1 MKKTKVVGLM
11 LLSSV
16 MLLSSCGESK
26 EKDYQ
31 YNTYMAGS
39 PSTWNVHTWQ
49 NSDDAVIIGYTETGL
64 YDFVL
69 NDEKKG
75 YDIIPEMAA
84 GNPIDTGV
92 DTDKSN
98 DLTDEEIEKY
108 SIDDKTVEEGAE
120 GFKWII
126 NLNQDACW
134 EDGTPINADT
144 YIYSMQQLLDPKM
157 QNYRATSY
165 YQDTLKIANA
175 ERYFK
180 SDRITFE
187 QYSKYFDKE
196 GAQNDALRFYSFD
209 EDSPYLMANVNL
221 NDKDY
226 KNLVGYMD
234 DNFIPMFERFLKSD
248 VDAEVKQG
256 EAYLKMFSKYVTF
269 NRVMKTEGTE
279 DDKHTYNGIE
289 SITVSDQQK
298 GYFVYNGREDDS
310 AFNFLALLL
319 LGGQGDQAQVNEM
332 VDQITYVRY
341 KWDAFDWNDVGLVK
355 TGDYQL
361 TFYLATS
368 IEEYYLK
375 YNLSSNWIVYRDY
388 YENGKSQSG
397 NLVLTNYATKQD
409 NYMAY
414 GPYKLT
420 RFQVGKSLLLERNDK
435 WYGYSDGKHVGKYQ
449 TTCVNISV
457 ITEHSVALQKFLKG
471 DLDDISLTADDMKTY
486 GNSERLYRTQTTY
499 SQKLTFNTDYSKLSK
514 RQSAKKGVNKTIL
527 ANHDF
532 REAFSYAMN
541 RQKFA
546 AEYTS
551 GHVPSTVLLNSQYI
565 SDYKNNEVYRQ
576 TEQGE
581 SVSKSIYGDIANGY
595 SVKIAKEKFQTA
607 YEAEIASTQEG
618 HLTANDTID
627 IEMLLYN
634 TDSEAAKAQILF
646 IRECLDEATKGTG
659 LENKIKIST
668 RKDEDYYNTAYDGDF
683 DCIWSIWG
691 GMTMDPF
698 GFMQVYTS
706 ESTKCEYGF
715 HPENEKL
722 LIKAEYLEEG
732 ASDTEL
738 TYDGWRQAISAG
750 GKYAIMDREDRKV
763 GKSDGHEVR
772 LNILAQLE
780 KAIILRYET
789 ICFTSR
795 AEAELLSYKV
805 EYAIQEDLPIV
816 GRGGIRDLTY
826 NFTAS
831 EWAKQK
837 KTLDY
842 TYTGL

>member
-1 MKKTKVVGLM
+1 MKKTKVIGLM

-16 MLLSSCGESK
+16 MLLGSCGGSE

-49 NSDDAVIIGYTETGL
+49 TNDDAVIIGYTETGL

-69 NDEKKG
+69 NDAKTG
-75 YDIIPEMAA
+75 YDIISEMAD
-84 GNPIDTGV
+84 GDPIDTGL
-92 DTDKSN
+92 DENESN

-108 SIDDKTVEEGAE
+108 QIDDKSVDAGAE

-144 YIYSMQQLLDPKM
+144 YIYSMQQLLNPKM

-175 ERYFK
+175 EKYFK
-180 SDRITFE
+180 SDRKTFE
-187 QYSKYFDKE
+187 QYSKYYDQP
-196 GAQNDALRFYSFD
+196 GVLSDGQRFYSFD
-209 EDSPYLMANVNL
+209 EDSPYLIANVNL
-221 NDKDY
+221 NDKEY
-226 KNLVGYMD
+226 KNLVGYMN
-234 DNFIPMFERFLKSD
+234 DNFIPYFERYLKSED
-248 VDAEVKQG
+248 KTEVEMG
-256 EAYLKMFSKYVTF
+256 ESLLKTFSKYVDF
-269 NRVMKTEGTE
+269 NRIMKTEGTE
-279 DDKHTYNGIE
+279 TDKHEYYGIE
-289 SITVSDQQK
+289 SITINDEKKK
-298 GYFVYNGREDDS
+298 GYKMYTTEDDA
-310 AFNFLALLL
+310 AFDILGMLLS
-319 LGGQGDQAQVNEM
+319 GSSDPSQINEM
-332 VDQITYVRY
+332 INEITYVYY
-341 KWDAFDWNDVGLVK
+341 KWDSFDWNDVGLVK

-361 TFYLATS
+361 TLYVSTA

-375 YNLSSNWIVYRDY
+375 YKLSSNWIVYEPY
-388 YENGKSQSG
+388 YEAGKSENGK
-397 NLVLTNYATKQD
+397 LVITNYATRQK
-409 NYMAY
+409 NYMSY

-420 RFQVGKSLLLERNDK
+420 RFQVGKSILLERNDK
-435 WYGYSDGKHVGKYQ
+435 WYGYTDGKHVGKYQ
-449 TTCVNISV
+449 TTCVNFSI

-471 DLDDISLTADDMKTY
+471 DLDDVSLTADDMKIY
-486 GNSERLYRTQTTY
+486 GNSERLYRTQTTF
-499 SQKLTFNTDYSKLSK
+499 SQKLTFNTDYEKLSK
-514 RQSAKKGVNKTIL
+514 RQKGANNKTIL

-551 GHVPSTVLLNSQYI
+551 GHVPSTVLLNNQYI
-565 SDYKNNEVYRQ
+565 SDYNNNEIYRE
-576 TEQGE
+576 TKQGE
-581 SVSKSIYGDIANGY
+581 SVSQSIYGDITNGY
-595 SVKIAKEKFQTA
+595 SVKKAKELFQKA
-607 YEAEIASTQEG
+607 YEAEIASTKSG
-618 HLTANDTID
+618 HLTASDNVE

-634 TDSEAAKAQILF
+634 TDSEATKAQILF
-646 IRECLDEATKGTG
+646 IRNCLEEATKGTD
-659 LENKIKIST
+659 LENKIKIVT
-668 RKDEDYYNTAYDGDF
+668 RKDEDYYNTAYNGDF

-722 LIKAEYLEEG
+722 LIKGELLEEG
-732 ASDTEL
+732 AGDTEM
-738 TYDGWRQAISAG
+738 TYDGWRQAIGAG
-750 GKYAIMDREDRKV
+750 GKYAIMDRDDRKA
-763 GKSDGHEVR
+763 GKTEGHQVR
-772 LNILAQLE
+772 LNILAELE
-780 KAIILRYET
+780 KAIILRYEA

-805 EYAIQEDLPIV
+805 EYAVQNDLAIV
-816 GRGGIRDLTY
+816 GRGGIRELTY

-842 TYTGL
+842 TYSGL